1 MASSDSELA
10 LCGWLDAEGVLRFLR
25 ELDRCFLIEAERTTA
40 ALNSAS
46 GSIGVKEGRG

>member
-1 MASSDSELA
+1 M
-10 LCGWLDAEGVLRFLR
+10 LRFLR

-46 GSIGVKEGRG
+46 GSIGVKEGRLKMVGLKMVG